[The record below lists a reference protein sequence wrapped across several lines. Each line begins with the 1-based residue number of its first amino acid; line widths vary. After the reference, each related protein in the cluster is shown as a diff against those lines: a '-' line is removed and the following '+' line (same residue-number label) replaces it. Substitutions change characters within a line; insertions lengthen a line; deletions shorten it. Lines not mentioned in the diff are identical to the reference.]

1 MAQQSELTEIE
12 LLQKELEALR
22 KQRTESPE
30 SEVAEQESET
40 GEPLSLSSIED
51 ILGLD
56 EEEKK
61 DLVEKF
67 QDIIK
72 NFDQDVKDMKPS
84 TLLIIFALGVLV
96 GRMR

>member
-1 MAQQSELTEIE
+1 MAEQSELTDIE
-12 LLQKELEALR
+12 LLQQQLETLR
-22 KQRTESPE
+22 KQRAEASEDASSEPEHE
-30 SEVAEQESET
+30 SEDLV
-40 GEPLSLSSIED
+40 SLTSIED

-56 EEEKK
+56 EGEKK

-67 QDIIK
+67 QGIIK
-72 NFDQDVKDMKPS
+72 NFDHDVKDMKPS

>member
-12 LLQKELEALR
+12 LLQKELESLR
-22 KQRTESPE
+22 NQRTESPE
-30 SEVAEQESET
+30 SEVAEQGSET